1 MSRATELEAMGNAL
15 AAHSMMKPVDLAQF
29 LGLSAPTVK
38 LLLDAGTIPSVGEGK
53 CRRIDPIR
61 GAPAPLI
68 AQYATLALAGL
79 QIDPIDAAVYAL
91 ASKAGQTITEYRS
104 EHGRTVGERAGRYY
118 REIMDFRRAAA

>member
-79 QIDPIDAAVYAL
+79 QIDEMMKLPPAHKGVGHDLHYFPTDLDAAVARL
-91 ASKAGQTITEYRS
+91 EVTL
-104 EHGRTVGERAGRYY
+104 
-118 REIMDFRRAAA
+118 